1 MIKHYKNTMY
11 IIIGLIVILVILSF
25 IYINKK
31 VLPVMIEI
39 SSYEVKLITNKII
52 NDSVKEEL
60 DKGLT
65 FDKLFITTYEG
76 SKISTIDF
84 DSIIVNRVQNN
95 ITNNILNK
103 LKDIDNNIV
112 YKVPLTYSYNNT
124 FLTNISPKIPVRIHP
139 IGYINSKVKTKVTNY
154 GINNALIEV
163 YIDITVTVQVV
174 LPLISNKVDT
184 NLNIP
189 IAIKL
194 VKGEIPNY
202 FGSNNYSIPIE

>member
-1 MIKHYKNTMY
+1 MIKHYKNTIY
-11 IIIGLIVILVILSF
+11 IFIFLIVILVILSF

-31 VLPVMIEI
+31 VLPVMLEI
-39 SSYEVKLITNKII
+39 SKDEVKLITNKII

-103 LKDIDNNIV
+103 LKNIDNNIV

-139 IGYINSKVKTKVTNY
+139 IGYINSEIKTKVTNY

-184 NLNIP
+184 KLNIP

-194 VKGEIPNY
+194 VKGDIPNY

>member
-1 MIKHYKNTMY
+1 MIKHYKNTIY
-11 IIIGLIVILVILSF
+11 IFIFLIVILVILSF

-31 VLPVMIEI
+31 VLPVMLEI
-39 SSYEVKLITNKII
+39 SKDEVKLITNKII

-76 SKISTIDF
+76 SKISAIDF

-103 LKDIDNNIV
+103 LKNIDNNIV

-139 IGYINSKVKTKVTNY
+139 IGYINSEIKTKVTNY

-184 NLNIP
+184 KLNIP

-194 VKGEIPNY
+194 VKGDIPNY

>member
-1 MIKHYKNTMY
+1 MVKHNKNTMY
-11 IIIGLIVILVILSF
+11 ILIGLIVILVILSF

-39 SSYEVKLITNKII
+39 STDEVKRITNNII

-60 DKGLT
+60 DRGLT

-103 LKDIDNNIV
+103 LKDIDNNII

-139 IGYINSKVKTKVTNY
+139 IGYINSNIKTKVTDY
-154 GINNALIEV
+154 GINNALLEV
-163 YIDITVTVQVV
+163 YIEITVTVQVV

-184 NLNIP
+184 TLNVP

-194 VKGEIPNY
+194 IKGDIPEY